1 MLTFKIKNSYEYL
14 TINNRTC
21 DLIKLH
27 KQVINNQVIYN
38 RFNYN
43 YEGDR
48 LVSYGNKY
56 ITYDDYL
63 RPIKYNNKELVWD
76 NNRLIHYGDITFKYD
91 NNGLR
96 EYKITSNKLHKY
108 IRDGKRL
115 IKEIVRNYA
124 STIIDGESIDNIE
137 IESNEYIIEY
147 NYDINGKII
156 GFNLDG
162 DRYYFIKNLFGDI
175 LKVVDENY
183 NISVEYQPN

>member
-1 MLTFKIKNSYEYL
+1 M
-14 TINNRTC
+14 
-21 DLIKLH
+21 
-27 KQVINNQVIYN
+27 
-38 RFNYN
+38 
-43 YEGDR
+43 
-48 LVSYGNKY
+48 
-56 ITYDDYL
+56 
-63 RPIKYNNKELVWD
+63 WD
-76 NNRLIHYGDITFKYD
+76 NNRLIHYWDITFKYD

-124 STIIDGESIDNIE
+124 STIIDGESIDNTE

-162 DRYYFIKNLFGDI
+162 DKYYFIKNLFGDI
-175 LKVVDENY
+175 LKVVNENY